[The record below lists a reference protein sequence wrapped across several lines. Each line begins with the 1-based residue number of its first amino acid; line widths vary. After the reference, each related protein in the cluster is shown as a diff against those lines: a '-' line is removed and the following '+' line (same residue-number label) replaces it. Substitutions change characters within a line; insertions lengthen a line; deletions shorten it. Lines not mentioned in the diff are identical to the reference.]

1 MNEEDVLSTYCVS
14 SVLAQFLLPSQLIA
28 LSKASNALGEAYAQY
43 IKRETING
51 CEYVNGILHG
61 KIKKWNGNGQL
72 ALEDD
77 YVDGKKHGKSKA
89 WRPNGQ
95 LWWKNDYVN
104 GKLHGKTKEW
114 HKNGQLA
121 WEFVYVDEKL
131 HGKSMGWHENGQLK
145 QKNDYVDGI
154 VQKDKK

>member
-28 LSKASNALGEAYAQY
+28 LSKTSKALGEEYSRY
-43 IKRETING
+43 IKRETIDG
-51 CEYVNGILHG
+51 CEYVNGIP
-61 KIKKWNGNGQL
+61 
-72 ALEDD
+72 
-77 YVDGKKHGKSKA
+77 HGKSKA